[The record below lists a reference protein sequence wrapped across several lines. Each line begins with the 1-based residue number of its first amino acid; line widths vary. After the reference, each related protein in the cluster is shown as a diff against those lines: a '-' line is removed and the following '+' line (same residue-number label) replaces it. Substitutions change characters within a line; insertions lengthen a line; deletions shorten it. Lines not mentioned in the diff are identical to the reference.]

1 MIEYSLLNQLLN
13 FGSDWQIT
21 DVKVNENTKE
31 IDIFLQ
37 YNRLT
42 CYLNDSEPDCSI
54 YDYTQTR
61 RIRHLDLFD
70 FKTFVNFRTPRAKTS
85 KGKVVKIPVSFADSR
100 VSFSYLF
107 EIKVIKTLEL
117 SKNQT
122 HTAKYLKTTFEV
134 IHHIM
139 ERAVSRGLN
148 KRNLDDLTDLSIDE
162 KSVFDGH
169 NYITILSDPIQKRVI
184 DIIEGRKKEDVEE
197 LMYSALSDFQRSKI
211 RYVTMDMWQP
221 FMTCVQEL
229 MPQASIVHDN
239 FHIMKYLN
247 KGVDETRKEE
257 VKTNQELKKTK
268 YIFLKKPSNLTD
280 NQQVIFDE
288 INSINLKTSQA
299 WAIKE
304 NFKQIYNY
312 WNPKE
317 CINYFK
323 NWYTN
328 VINAQI
334 KPMIKVAD
342 TILNHIEGVI
352 NAAVTSMSNAM
363 AENINS
369 KIQIIK
375 AVGRGYKNINGY
387 RNAILFFNGNLELL
401 PL

>member
-1 MIEYSLLNQLLN
+1 
-13 FGSDWQIT
+13 
-21 DVKVNENTKE
+21 
-31 IDIFLQ
+31 
-37 YNRLT
+37 
-42 CYLNDSEPDCSI
+42 
-54 YDYTQTR
+54 
-61 RIRHLDLFD
+61 
-70 FKTFVNFRTPRAKTS
+70 
-85 KGKVVKIPVSFADSR
+85 
-100 VSFSYLF
+100 
-107 EIKVIKTLEL
+107 
-117 SKNQT
+117 
-122 HTAKYLKTTFEV
+122 
-134 IHHIM
+134 
-139 ERAVSRGLN
+139 
-148 KRNLDDLTDLSIDE
+148 
-162 KSVFDGH
+162 
-169 NYITILSDPIQKRVI
+169 
-184 DIIEGRKKEDVEE
+184 
-197 LMYSALSDFQRSKI
+197 
-211 RYVTMDMWQP
+211 
-221 FMTCVQEL
+221 MTCVQEL

-352 NAAVTSMSNAM
+352 TAAVTSMSNAM

>member
-1 MIEYSLLNQLLN
+1 MLEYSIINKLLN
-13 FGSDWQIT
+13 FGSDWQIE
-21 DVKVNENTKE
+21 DIKVNETIKE
-31 IDIFLQ
+31 VDIFLK
-37 YNRLT
+37 YSRSRCFL
-42 CYLNDSEPDCSI
+42 DESEPDCLI
-54 YDYTQTR
+54 YDYTATR
-61 RIRHLDLFD
+61 RLRHLDLFNY
-70 FKTFVNFRTPRAKTS
+70 KTFVNFRTPRAKTS
-85 KGKVVKIPVSFADSR
+85 KGNVIKMPVPFADSR
-100 VSFSYLF
+100 VSFTYLF
-107 EIKVIKTLEL
+107 EVKVIKTLEL

-139 ERAVSRGLN
+139 KRAVTRGLY

-184 DIIEGRKKEDVEE
+184 DIIEGRKKENVDE
-197 LMYSALSDFQRSKI
+197 LMYSALNDFQRSKI
-211 RYVTMDMWQP
+211 RHVTMDMWQP
-221 FMTCVQEL
+221 FMTCVEEL

-239 FHIMKYLN
+239 FHIAKYLN
-247 KGVDETRKEE
+247 KGVDETRKQE

-268 YIFLKKPSNLTD
+268 YIFLKNTSNLTD
-280 NQQVIFDE
+280 NQQAIFEE
-288 INSINLKTSQA
+288 INTINLKTSQA
-299 WAIKE
+299 WAMKE

-323 NWYTN
+323 NWYIN
-328 VINAQI
+328 VIESQI
-334 KPMIKVAD
+334 KPMIAVAD
-342 TILNHIEGVI
+342 TILKHIKGVI
-352 NAAVTSMSNAM
+352 NAAVTTMSNAI

-369 KIQIIK
+369 KIQIVK